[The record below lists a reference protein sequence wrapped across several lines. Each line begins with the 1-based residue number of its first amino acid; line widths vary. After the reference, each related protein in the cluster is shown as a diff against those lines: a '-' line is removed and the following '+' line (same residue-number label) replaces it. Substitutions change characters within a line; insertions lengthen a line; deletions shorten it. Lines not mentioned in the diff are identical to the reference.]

1 MAPKRLLALFMVLL
15 ILGLSTGL
23 ATPYDTVETLTAD
36 ILYAMQYNFF
46 PAPVSAMW
54 KRHFTAAGVFTEAE
68 WEQACTAAISQAKLM
83 GIWDYSWEDD
93 PTVLRGDL
101 GDASVPTYVL
111 CGMALLA
118 VAGMIVARKKRMS
131 AC

>member
-1 MAPKRLLALFMVLL
+1 MALKKAIALIMVLL

-36 ILYAMQYNFF
+36 ILYNMQHNFF
-46 PAPVSAMW
+46 AAPVSAMW

-68 WEQACTAAISQAKLM
+68 WEQACAAAISQAKLM
-83 GIWDYSWEDD
+83 GIWDASWEDD
-93 PTVLRGDL
+93 PTVLRNDL
-101 GDASVPTYVL
+101 GDNSLPVYVL
-111 CGMALLA
+111 SGLALLA
-118 VAGMIVARKKRMS
+118 MAGMITAHKKRVC

>member
-1 MAPKRLLALFMVLL
+1 MLKKILALVLVLL
-15 ILGLSTGL
+15 ILGLSTGV
-23 ATPYDTVETLTAD
+23 ATPYDTVETLTKD
-36 ILYAMQYNFF
+36 IVYNMQHNFF
-46 PAPVSAMW
+46 AAPVSAMW

-68 WEQACTAAISQAKLM
+68 WEQACAAAISQAKLM

-101 GDASVPTYVL
+101 GDSSVPTYVL

-118 VAGMIVARKKRMS
+118 VSGMMAARKKRLS